1 MNDEDNLIYN
11 RFDIIYPD
19 EYEEYV
25 YPYFNQKYLLRC
37 HVECDTA
44 DIDIWGREIPEE
56 VFYTFIDDIFRRHP
70 EVRFIKVEGS
80 KNNYYECLEMI
91 RNVYIDLPDIA
102 DKINERLSSKTL
114 HTLERKERRLSEK
127 QGGIAVK
134 VYSDNIPEKL
144 IDNYFSWKKA
154 THGTDYNLSCIE
166 YLKKYHVTHA
176 LELVGGEKSIAV
188 VFFCVCERT
197 AYLENLSFDSEVAKF
212 SAGLI
217 AYKRVL
223 EWLSENG
230 INRFYLGKEGQEY
243 KNHFGSIKQD
253 AYWGN
258 VINKSALNKASIYLA
273 KHGYREIAIY
283 GLGNV
288 GKEFLRYSDAL
299 GVKVVYAIDRKVK
312 SHDALI
318 VYGIHDKLPI
328 CDGVIITIENKIEEA
343 EEILKDRGIEYL
355 YWRKLL

>member
-1 MNDEDNLIYN
+1 MNDADNLIYN
-11 RFDIIYPD
+11 RYDIIYPD
-19 EYEEYV
+19 EYVEYV
-25 YPYFNQKYLLRC
+25 YQYLNQEYVLRC
-37 HVECDTA
+37 HVEGDTSS
-44 DIDIWGREIPEE
+44 IDIWGREIPKA
-56 VFYTFIDDIFRRHP
+56 VFYTFIDDVFRREP

-80 KNNYYECLEMI
+80 NNDYHGRLEMI
-91 RNVYIDLPDIA
+91 RNVYINLPDNA

-114 HTLERKERRLSEK
+114 HTLERKERRLLEK
-127 QGGIAVK
+127 YGSITVK
-134 VYSDNIPEKL
+134 IYSNNIPKKL
-144 IDNYFSWKKA
+144 TENYFSWKKV
-154 THGTDYNLSCIE
+154 THGTDYNMSSIE

-188 VFFCVCERT
+188 VFYCVCEKT

-212 SAGLI
+212 SAGMI

-258 VINKSALNKASIYLA
+258 IINKNALNKAKLFLA
-273 KHGYREIAIY
+273 ERRYKEIAIY

-288 GKEFLRYSDAL
+288 GREFLRYSDAL

-312 SHDALI
+312 NYDSLM
-318 VYGIHDKLPI
+318 VYGNQDVFPA
-328 CDGVIITIENKIEEA
+328 CDVVIITLESRNEEIEN
-343 EEILKDRGIEYL
+343 ILNDRGLEYL

>member
-1 MNDEDNLIYN
+1 MNDADNLIYN
-11 RFDIIYPD
+11 RYDIIYPD

-37 HVECDTA
+37 HVEGDTA
-44 DIDIWGREIPEE
+44 GVDIWGREIPEA
-56 VFYTFIDDIFRRHP
+56 VFYTFIDDIFRLNP

-80 KNNYYECLEMI
+80 RNNYYNRLEMI
-91 RNVYIDLPDIA
+91 RNVYINLPESA
-102 DKINERLSSKTL
+102 VGVNERLSSKSL
-114 HTLERKERRLSEK
+114 HSLERKERRLSEK
-127 QGGIAVK
+127 YGSIAVK

-144 IDNYFSWKKA
+144 IENYFSWKKA
-154 THGTDYNLSCIE
+154 THGTDYNLSYIE

-176 LELVGGEKSIAV
+176 LELVGGERSIAV
-188 VFFCVCERT
+188 VFYCVCEKT

-230 INRFYLGKEGQEY
+230 IKSFYLGKEGQEY

-258 VINKSALNKASIYLA
+258 IISKYAIDKAKLSLA
-273 KHGYREIAIY
+273 EHGYKEIAIY

-299 GVKVVYAIDRKVK
+299 GVKVVYAIDKKVK
-312 SHDALI
+312 YHDSLM
-318 VYGIHDKLPI
+318 VYGIQDVFPT
-328 CDGVIITIENKIEEA
+328 CDGVIITLENKSEEI
-343 EEILKDRGIEYL
+343 EEILKDRDVEYL
-355 YWRKLL
+355 YWRKML